1 MFEEA
6 KQKLRGSIAPIV
18 TPFHEDYS
26 IDYATFENLI
36 DWHISSG
43 THAISVTG
51 TTGEPSSL
59 TVEERIRVME
69 TAVKKINGRV
79 PFVPGTG
86 STNHQETLYLT
97 KKAQEMGADA
107 ALVIVPYY
115 NKPSQHALYK
125 HYKIVADS
133 VDIPIIVY
141 NIPGRT
147 ATNLHVDTL
156 ARLHEDCPNIAHR
169 AFHGEW
175 GQLKVSERLKYIYKI
190 ADLIDEHIEE
200 IAPLESMDTGLPIS
214 QTKNMVARSAQNFRF
229 YAEMVSNR
237 LVGEAYQVDDEF
249 INYTIHKP
257 IGVAGLITPW
267 NAPFMLETWKIA
279 PALATGNTVVLKPG
293 EWSPVTAN
301 RLAEIIDKAEL
312 PKGVFNVVHGFGETA
327 GASLVAHPNVQLIS
341 FTGETTTG
349 SEIIKN
355 GADTL
360 KRVSAELGGK
370 SPIIVFDD
378 ADFDRA
384 LDACTW
390 GIFSFNGERCTANSR
405 LFVQES
411 IYEQFVDALKE
422 RIPKIIVGDPLNNET
437 EVGPLIHIEHFNN
450 VKKYIQL
457 AKDEGAEIYSGEVPK
472 EFGKGNF
479 VPPTLLLNVTNE
491 MRVAQEEI
499 FGPVMAVMKFTDEKE
514 VIRLANDTK
523 YGLAGY
529 VWTNDIKRG
538 HRVAQGVDSGMV
550 WINSQNVRDLR
561 IPFGGSKYSGM
572 GREGGHY
579 AFDFYTETQVVH
591 VALSAHHIP
600 QFGKKEK

>member
-1 MFEEA
+1 MKSQQKDRREEMSNLKDIQLYINGEFVDA
-6 KQKLRGSIAPIV
+6 ASGK
-18 TPFHEDYS
+18 
-26 IDYATFENLI
+26 TFENI
-36 DWHISSG
+36 NPFTNEVINHVAKGDSTDI
-43 THAISVTG
+43 HAA
-51 TTGEPSSL
+51 
-59 TVEERIRVME
+59 VE
-69 TAVKKINGRV
+69 A
-79 PFVPGTG
+79 
-86 STNHQETLYLT
+86 
-97 KKAQEMGADA
+97 
-107 ALVIVPYY
+107 
-115 NKPSQHALYK
+115 
-125 HYKIVADS
+125 
-133 VDIPIIVY
+133 
-141 NIPGRT
+141 
-147 ATNLHVDTL
+147 
-156 ARLHEDCPNIAHR
+156 AHR

-411 IYEQFVDALKE
+411 IYEKFVDALKE
-422 RIPKIIVGDPLNNET
+422 RIPKITVGDPLNSET

-457 AKDEGAEIYSGEVPK
+457 AKDEGAEIYSCEVPK

-514 VIRLANDTK
+514 VVRLANDTK

-538 HRVAQGVDSGMV
+538 HRVAQSVDSGMV

-579 AFDFYTETQVVH
+579 AFNFYTETQVIH
-591 VALSAHHIP
+591 VALSDHHIP
-600 QFGKKEK
+600 QFGKKN